1 MKNRSNNFDNSG
13 YVCNYALILKTK
25 NKIKNALFTIF
36 ANVNFTR
43 DPPHCLPTAQ
53 LEEAPGRPHAAQQG
67 PHTAPHHSSLTSG
80 PRLLGPPP
88 RWRAGPRL
96 ARPWFHCRVRRDRFR
111 QRDES
116 GVPLPPW
123 PCISPHGAATLARS
137 HSPQTRS
144 ENRRCAEA
152 NGRWRGVSVSGWG
165 LGKDC
170 QATRE
175 HPGGALT
182 V

>member
-67 PHTAPHHSSLTSG
+67 PHTAPHHSVLTSG
-80 PRLLGPPP
+80 PRLLGPLPADGPGPASPVPGFTAESAETVPVSVMSLASLFHGGHAFP
-88 RWRAGPRL
+88 RTVQPHLRGPTARRHGVKIADALRPTAGGGGCPCPGGDSART
-96 ARPWFHCRVRRDRFR
+96 ARPP
-111 QRDES
+111 ENT
-116 GVPLPPW
+116 P
-123 PCISPHGAATLARS
+123 AA
-137 HSPQTRS
+137 P
-144 ENRRCAEA
+144 
-152 NGRWRGVSVSGWG
+152 
-165 LGKDC
+165 
-170 QATRE
+170 
-175 HPGGALT
+175 
-182 V
+182 